1 MTTDIKTS
9 PAKAPTATNLADGGG
24 KIVIDVRFQPN
35 GLVNAINHRPEH
47 IGAQDWFDLLCR
59 DERSVYQPL
68 AGGRGAFH
76 IERGLFENIL
86 QEYTK

>member
-1 MTTDIKTS
+1 MSSDIKTS
-9 PAKAPTATNLADGGG
+9 PATAAQATTYADG

-35 GLVNAINHRPEH
+35 GRVSAINHRPGH
-47 IGAQDWFDLLCR
+47 IDVQDWFDLLCR

-76 IERGLFENIL
+76 VERELFENIL
-86 QEYTK
+86 QEHAQ